1 MLGQETRLLLLDDG
15 ALAGFLLSLKLLLG
29 ELGLALLF
37 VNRQLLLPESLDLA
51 LVFQFAHAA
60 PLGVHLLQPV
70 ILCELLH
77 QLALELFLHAFLLFS
92 PLGLESELVL
102 AGGLELFTD
111 AHAFLSLGSLLGLSG
126 LFALLYIQVVSELL
140 LEGLF
145 GGPLL
150 LLCRQ
155 FLEDLVADGL
165 GLLFHRL
172 DFILSGLLLLSVPAH
187 HLVLILVHLAL
198 ALQQG
203 SLLVLRQN
211 HVSLTLLF
219 LLLDNASLFVVF
231 LDHALNDGIDL
242 LLLSEVLFVGLLARN
257 VGIFN
262 LLLDRALVRLQVLQL
277 LLVLGSLVLVA
288 NLLVLEHGDID
299 LGVLLLT
306 TVKRER
312 VKAMAPTDGTS
323 VAIKLLSYLRC
334 QFGHGIASQSSAGS
348 APYSNMQP

>member
-1 MLGQETRLLLLDDG
+1 MSFS
-15 ALAGFLLSLKLLLG
+15 LALSLVDD
-29 ELGLALLF
+29 E
-37 VNRQLLLPESLDLA
+37 LLLPQTLDFA
-51 LVFQFAHAA
+51 LVFQLAHAA
-60 PLGVHLLQPV
+60 SLSIHLLKSV
-70 ILCELLH
+70 ILCEFLH

-126 LFALLYIQVVSELL
+126 LFTLLYIQVVSELL

-145 GGPLL
+145 GSPLL
-150 LLCRQ
+150 LLASQ

-165 GLLFHRL
+165 GLLLHRL

-219 LLLDNASLFVVF
+219 LLLDNAGLFVVF

-257 VGIFN
+257 VGIVD
-262 LLLDRALVRLQVLQL
+262 LLLD
-277 LLVLGSLVLVA
+277 
-288 NLLVLEHGDID
+288 
-299 LGVLLLT
+299 
-306 TVKRER
+306 
-312 VKAMAPTDGTS
+312 
-323 VAIKLLSYLRC
+323 
-334 QFGHGIASQSSAGS
+334 
-348 APYSNMQP
+348 

>member
-1 MLGQETRLLLLDDG
+1 MLGNLRFSLSLIDG
-15 ALAGFLLSLKLLLG
+15 KFLLP
-29 ELGLALLF
+29 
-37 VNRQLLLPESLDLA
+37 QTLDLA
-51 LVFQFAHAA
+51 LMFQLTHAA
-60 PLGVHLLQPV
+60 PLSIHLLQSI

-77 QLALELFLHAFLLFS
+77 QLALELLFHAFLFLS
-92 PLGLESELVL
+92 TLSLESELVL

-145 GGPLL
+145 GSPLL
-150 LLCRQ
+150 LLARQ

-165 GLLFHRL
+165 GLLLHRL
-172 DFILSGLLLLSVPAH
+172 DFILSGLLLLSIPAH

-198 ALQQG
+198 ALQQS

-219 LLLDNASLFVVF
+219 LLLDNAGLFVVF

-257 VGIFN
+257 VGIVD

-299 LGVLLLT
+299 LGVLLLK
-306 TVKRER
+306 TVKER
-312 VKAMAPTDGTS
+312 KS
-323 VAIKLLSYLRC
+323 
-334 QFGHGIASQSSAGS
+334 
-348 APYSNMQP
+348 